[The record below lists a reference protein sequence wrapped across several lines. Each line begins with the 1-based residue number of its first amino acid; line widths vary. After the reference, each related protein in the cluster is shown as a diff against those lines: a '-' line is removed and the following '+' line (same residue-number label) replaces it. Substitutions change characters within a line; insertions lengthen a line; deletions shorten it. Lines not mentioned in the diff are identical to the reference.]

1 MVENDK
7 TTKGT
12 IVRTIVLFVA
22 VINHFLTL
30 SGHSVLP
37 FDEDSVNEIVSTVFM
52 AVASIWT
59 WWKNNSFT
67 PAAKEAD
74 KYMKSLKET
83 K

>member
-37 FDEDSVNEIVSTVFM
+37 FDEDSVNEIVSTVFI
-52 AVASIWT
+52 AVVSIWT

-67 PAAKEAD
+67 PAAKKAD

>member
-37 FDEDSVNEIVSTVFM
+37 FDEYSVNEIVSTVFM
-52 AVASIWT
+52 AVVSIWT

>member
-1 MVENDK
+1 MVENEK

-52 AVASIWT
+52 AVVSIWT

-67 PAAKEAD
+67 PAAKKAD

>member
-67 PAAKEAD
+67 TAAKEAD

>member
-37 FDEDSVNEIVSTVFM
+37 FDEDSVNEIVSTVFR
-52 AVASIWT
+52 AVVSIWT

>member
-30 SGHSVLP
+30 SGRSVLP
-37 FDEDSVNEIVSTVFM
+37 FDEDSVNEIVSTIFM
-52 AVASIWT
+52 AVVSIWA

-67 PAAKEAD
+67 PAAKKAD
-74 KYMKSLKET
+74 KYMKSLKEA

>member
-37 FDEDSVNEIVSTVFM
+37 FDEDSVNEIVSTVFV
-52 AVASIWT
+52 AVVSIWT

>member
-1 MVENDK
+1 MVENEK

-12 IVRTIVLFVA
+12 IVRTSVLFVA

-52 AVASIWT
+52 AVVSIWT

-67 PAAKEAD
+67 PAAKKAD

>member
-1 MVENDK
+1 MVENEK

-12 IVRTIVLFVA
+12 IVRTIVLVVA
-22 VINHFLTL
+22 IVNHFLTI

-52 AVASIWT
+52 AVVSIWT

-67 PAAKEAD
+67 PAAKKAD

>member
-1 MVENDK
+1 MVENEK

-30 SGHSVLP
+30 FGHSVLP

-52 AVASIWT
+52 AVVSIWT